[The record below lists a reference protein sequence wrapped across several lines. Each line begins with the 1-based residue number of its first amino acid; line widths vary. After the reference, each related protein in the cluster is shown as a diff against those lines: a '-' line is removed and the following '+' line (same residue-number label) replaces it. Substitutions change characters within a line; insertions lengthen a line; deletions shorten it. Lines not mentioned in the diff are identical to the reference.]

1 MGIGDLFE
9 EYLPIKVACKTCNSL
24 KKRLNKMTPEE
35 VREDWEEITLQMA
48 VNAKR
53 TIYAAIPS
61 ARIRKKLAGLHLAR
75 VLRMYENN

>member
-1 MGIGDLFE
+1 
-9 EYLPIKVACKTCNSL
+9 
-24 KKRLNKMTPEE
+24 MTPEE